1 MTTIE
6 SLGGEVEDPGEGSSL
21 RGGGAGLVLPEGVL
35 ADLAEQLAARARAG
49 EPAEL
54 TGPGGLLTGLIGQVL
69 QAGLTA
75 ELGAHLEAGDGENRR
90 NGASVKT
97 LNTEVGPGGLA
108 GARGRARAVGAGPGA

>member
-6 SLGGEVEDPGEGSSL
+6 SLAGEVEDPGEGSSL
-21 RGGGAGLVLPEGVL
+21 PGGGAGLVLPEGVL

-75 ELGAHLEAGDGENRR
+75 ELRAHPEAGDGEDPRHR
-90 NGASVKT
+90 AGVTT
-97 LNTEVGPGGLA
+97 LY
-108 GARGRARAVGAGPGA
+108 